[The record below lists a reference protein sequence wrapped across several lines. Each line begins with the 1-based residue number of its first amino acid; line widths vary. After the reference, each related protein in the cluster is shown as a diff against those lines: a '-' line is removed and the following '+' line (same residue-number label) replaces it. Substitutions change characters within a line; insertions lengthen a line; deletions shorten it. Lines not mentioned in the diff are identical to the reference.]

1 MKFWLKVLTLP
12 NILSF
17 LRLPLAFVFLQP
29 NPAYRA
35 FALILALITDGLDG
49 FIARRY
55 RMVNPIGTLLDPLM
69 DKFFVFFV
77 LIIFISENRL
87 TWGQACCL
95 ISRDFALVFYGC
107 YLAFR
112 GKLDNARFR
121 AIWSGK
127 ITTVL
132 QLVVILCLIFYENIW
147 PFVYGISLI
156 LGIIAFIE
164 LYNTEKDHMK
174 LEKSKG

>member
-1 MKFWLKVLTLP
+1 MFTIP
-12 NILSF
+12 NILSL

-29 NPAYRA
+29 HPTYRA
-35 FALILALITDGLDG
+35 YALILALVTDGLDG

-55 RMVNPIGTLLDPLM
+55 RITNPLGTLLDPLM

-77 LIIFISENRL
+77 FAVFISENRL
-87 TWGQACCL
+87 SWEQACCL

-107 YLAFR
+107 YLAL
-112 GKLDNARFR
+112 KKNLDIARFR

-132 QLVVILCLIFYENIW
+132 QLIVILCLTFYEAVW
-147 PFVYGISLI
+147 PFIYNISLI
-156 LGIIAFIE
+156 LGVVAFFE
-164 LYNTEKDHMK
+164 LYNTEKDTSTLYLCK
-174 LEKSKG
+174 RKKGR